1 MKLIVEG
8 MTCGHCVRTV
18 TYALQALDANASVSV
33 DLPGKTVLVRGD
45 IRAAEATEAL
55 AAQGYDVIAA
65 TDEAVAAAPAE
76 SGSQCCGSCKAA

>member
-45 IRAAEATEAL
+45 IHAAEATQAL
-55 AAQGYDVIAA
+55 AAQGYDVIA
-65 TDEAVAAAPAE
+65 TDEAVATAPAE

>member
-45 IRAAEATEAL
+45 IRAAEATQAL
-55 AAQGYDVIAA
+55 AAQGYDVVA

>member
-45 IRAAEATEAL
+45 IRAAEATQAL
-55 AAQGYDVIAA
+55 AAQGYDVIA

-76 SGSQCCGSCKAA
+76 SGSQCCGSCKVA

>member
-45 IRAAEATEAL
+45 IRAPEATQAL
-55 AAQGYDVIAA
+55 AAQGYDVIA

>member
-1 MKLIVEG
+1 MKLTVEG

-45 IRAAEATEAL
+45 IRAAEATQAL
-55 AAQGYDVIAA
+55 AAQGYDVIA
-65 TDEAVAAAPAE
+65 TDETVAAAPAE